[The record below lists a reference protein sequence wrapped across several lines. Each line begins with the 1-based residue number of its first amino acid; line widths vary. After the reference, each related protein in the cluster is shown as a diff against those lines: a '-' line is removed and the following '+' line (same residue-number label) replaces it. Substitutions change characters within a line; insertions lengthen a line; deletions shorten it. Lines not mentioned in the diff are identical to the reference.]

1 MQQFLQIDKQVCTI
15 QFKKK
20 NQLFTVLSI
29 NAPREIAL
37 QKYIKKRHTNS
48 ISEDLKPL
56 YMTIKKE

>member
-15 QFKKK
+15 QVKKQ
-20 NQLFTVLSI
+20 NFFYSTI
-29 NAPREIAL
+29 NNAPREIAL